1 MSALLLPPAIALVV
15 TLAVPGHLGGLHPF
29 ENALVLAIAFGP
41 FIVLGVVVAVLRRRD
56 AADESES
63 PQRRPD

>member
-1 MSALLLPPAIALVV
+1 MSALLLSPATALVV
-15 TLAVPGHLGGLHPF
+15 PAHLGGLHPY

-56 AADESES
+56 VADESEA
-63 PQRRPD
+63 PERRPD

>member
-1 MSALLLPPAIALVV
+1 MTALLLSPATA
-15 TLAVPGHLGGLHPF
+15 LAVAAHLGGLHPF

-56 AADESES
+56 AADEAES
-63 PQRRPD
+63 GDRSLD